1 MVARSHGS
9 VDIRFDS
16 KQRRPSADA
25 PELRRTKVGR
35 RGNRE
40 GTLYQ
45 RGDGW
50 QVAVVSH
57 ENGSRVYRF
66 GRTRAEAAA
75 KLTTSVK
82 AVADNVSL
90 APERQTAADVRLSR
104 LETTVRLPLHLSG
117 RQSGEM
123 HEGRLTA
130 CLPRAGENRR
140 PTLPSCPDVQEERAG
155 FSRWEP

>member
-9 VDIRFDS
+9 VDLRFDS

-25 PELRRTKVGR
+25 PELWRTKVGR

-50 QVAVVSH
+50 RVAVVSH

-66 GRTRAEAAA
+66 GRT
-75 KLTTSVK
+75 K

-104 LETTVRLPLHLSG
+104 QETTVRLPLHLSG